1 MATPKP
7 LAGLEELVLLTV
19 SSLGA
24 AAYGVTVQERLEA
37 ETRSPVSIGA
47 VYAVL
52 DRLEGKGY
60 VRSWLGDATAARGG
74 RRKRLFR
81 ATGAGVAALRAMDRI
96 RASLWAPSPPSPK
109 PA

>member
-1 MATPKP
+1 MTKR
-7 LAGLEELVLLTV
+7 LAGFEELVLLAV
-19 SSLGA
+19 ASLGD

-37 ETRSPVSIGA
+37 ETRSAVSIGA

-52 DRLEGKGY
+52 DRLERKGH

-81 ATGAGVAALRAMDRI
+81 VTPTGLAALREMDRI
-96 RASLWAPSPPSPK
+96 RAKLWTPAPR